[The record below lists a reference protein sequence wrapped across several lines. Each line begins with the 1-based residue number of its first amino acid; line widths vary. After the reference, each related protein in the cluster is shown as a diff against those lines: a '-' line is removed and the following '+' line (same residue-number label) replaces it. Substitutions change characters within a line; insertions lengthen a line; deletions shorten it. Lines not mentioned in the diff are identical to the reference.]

1 MRIVCHIGLHK
12 TATTYLQGRLFP
24 SWRQP
29 GFHYNPAPIG
39 GRLRSLFLLAQ
50 EREKHPELFSAYKRQ
65 FFAELSA
72 FAQAHPKTTLL
83 LSYEKFSQFDFR
95 QNYQENAGLLHELLP
110 DAEILLFLRYQ
121 PDWLFS
127 LFKQAVAS
135 GDYQD
140 PFTLFGYRDGHFA
153 SPEYPW
159 GDDGLLKIDALRA
172 DWVMLIECYRA
183 LFGPQRLWV
192 KFYEDFVA
200 DPHRVGTEIG
210 EMLGLQVPAVS
221 EQERVNASMSPELC
235 QGLDKVAKR
244 LRAMGLSWL
253 LHSSQKEYRRL
264 LQRLRYKESR
274 LAYLLHTR
282 PKLLTR
288 SLQWMPRLAS
298 TSSDGEAV
306 KAQLA
311 TIRPLLDNYYRDL
324 NASLPG
330 LLPGVN
336 PPAIYTTEPQAG
348 RNVGA
353 RDPGLGAAYT
363 PPGGCTAPGCGRSDE
378 PTESPA

>member
-1 MRIVCHIGLHK
+1 MKILCHIGLHK
-12 TATTYLQGRLFP
+12 TATTYLQERLFP
-24 SWRQP
+24 SWRQA
-29 GFHYNPAPIG
+29 GFYYNPAPMSS
-39 GRLRSLFLLAQ
+39 RLRSLFLLAE
-50 EREKHPELFSAYKRQ
+50 EREKHPELFASYKQ
-65 FFAELSA
+65 LFLSELSA
-72 FAQAHPKTTLL
+72 FAQENPNGTIL
-83 LSYEKFSQFDFR
+83 LSYEKLSQFDFR
-95 QNYQENAGLLHELLP
+95 QNYRENACLLHELLP

-127 LFKQAVAS
+127 LFRQVVAS

-153 SPEYPW
+153 SPDKPW

-172 DWVMLIECYRA
+172 DWAMLIECYRA

-200 DPHRVGTEIG
+200 DPHQVGTEIG
-210 EMLGLQVPAVS
+210 EMLGLQVPAII
-221 EQERVNASMSPELC
+221 EQERVNAGMSLELC
-235 QGLDKVAKR
+235 QGQDKLAKR

-264 LQRLRYKESR
+264 LHRLRYKDSP
-274 LAYLLHTR
+274 LLYLINTR

-298 TSSDGEAV
+298 TSDGEVV

-311 TIRPLLDNYYRDL
+311 TIRPLLENYYRDL

-330 LLPGVN
+330 LLPGVSL
-336 PPAIYTTEPQAG
+336 PSVYTTEPQAG

-353 RDPGLGAAYT
+353 RDPG
-363 PPGGCTAPGCGRSDE
+363 
-378 PTESPA
+378 